1 MEQYEKAVQLW
12 QSWNVRTAADLDRYL
27 DSFHILF
34 TYHSGRIENKK
45 ITYNDTREIFENGR
59 AAG

>member
-12 QSWNVRTAADLDRYL
+12 QSWNVRMAADLDRYL

-34 TYHSGRIENKK
+34 AYHSDRIRK
-45 ITYNDTREIFENGR
+45 
-59 AAG
+59 

>member
-12 QSWNVRTAADLDRYL
+12 QSWNVRMAADLDRYL

-34 TYHSGRIENKK
+34 TYHSGRIKNKK